1 MSYPVLPS
9 NRMIVNG
16 VDITEKFK
24 MVLLDGY
31 TLTPPSPKTYVVDIP
46 CGNGSLDLTESLLG
60 DTAYENRK
68 DKFEFSVIYP
78 EDYELVKNQIIN
90 MLHGRAFDYKLT
102 MDPDYTYHGRFTVE
116 SYERK
121 AYANG
126 LVGTITIST
135 DSNPFKHKELQIY
148 KIKAIGGC
156 NYSFESGR
164 EPVCPVFE
172 SEVPIKVIYNGI
184 LVKLNAGKWNITDLI
199 FKQGLNSIYINSLDV
214 HNLTWGDLKKDN
226 VTWGQFKEKPLF
238 EWYRSNGDGTI
249 VITRWEDMRGRWSS
263 VSNMTWEEIQFLYK
277 GSYNTSIND
286 IKDVTVSYDWGDL

>member
-172 SEVPIKVIYNGI
+172 SEVPIKVIYNG
-184 LVKLNAGKWNITDLI
+184 
-199 FKQGLNSIYINSLDV
+199 
-214 HNLTWGDLKKDN
+214 
-226 VTWGQFKEKPLF
+226 
-238 EWYRSNGDGTI
+238 
-249 VITRWEDMRGRWSS
+249 
-263 VSNMTWEEIQFLYK
+263 
-277 GSYNTSIND
+277 
-286 IKDVTVSYDWGDL
+286 